1 MKVRVN
7 GKFSYDF
14 DLSESEV
21 SLNEKPVDF
30 DYRKLNARQSS
41 VLFKNRSFNVELV
54 EENRLDKTFAIKVNG
69 NIYNVEIEDRYGQ
82 LLKQLGLDYSMSGK
96 IADVK
101 APMPGLVL
109 KVLVVPGQEVAKG
122 DNLLVLEAMK
132 MENMIKCPTDGIVG
146 KILVSTGDKIEKNAI
161 LLQFD

>member
-1 MKVRVN
+1 MKVQVN
-7 GKFSYDF
+7 KKVNYEL
-14 DLSESEV
+14 DLRGSEIR
-21 SLNEKPVDF
+21 LDEKVIDL
-30 DYRKLNARQSS
+30 DCRKINARQSS
-41 VLFKNRSFNVELV
+41 ILYKNRSFNVELI
-54 EENRLDKTFAIKVNG
+54 EANTLDKTFAVKVNG
-69 NIYNVEIEDRYGQ
+69 NVYQVDIEDRYDL

-109 KVLVVPGQEVAKG
+109 KVLIVPGQEVVKG

-132 MENMIKCPTDGIVG
+132 MENMIKSPTDGIVA
-146 KILVSTGDKIEKNAI
+146 KILVSTGDKIEKNTI